1 MQLMLAFFYDYHTLA
16 LLLVILFFLFLHFK
30 TIQTIKK
37 SVQKMT
43 EFSKKISEGD
53 FNHSLNIRSR
63 DELGALAN
71 SLNSMKDQ
79 LSSLFLDLVQE
90 KQKLSSLLSGM
101 YDGVLAIDPNKKII
115 LYNKRVKE
123 IFHLKEGDVRGR
135 SLLEFIQN
143 PDVISFFERALKEK
157 KIFQKQIKIIDN
169 TVKHYE
175 IVVSPLQQDQ
185 ENMWGVVAIFHDISD
200 LKSVEQM
207 RIEFVANVSHEFKT
221 PLTSILGFTDTL
233 INDKDIHQTQK
244 EKFLKI
250 IKQNVERLSYLM
262 KDLLSLS
269 SLESEVM
276 FHKLCFKIQPFVEK
290 LMLEFEKQAQEKE
303 ITLKTHIK
311 VESMTAD
318 EPKLHQALYNL
329 LDNAMKYTEKG
340 GVITLSIQEEKG
352 FLKLA
357 VEDSGLGIHS
367 THLPRVFERFYR
379 VDKGRDREMGGTGLG
394 LAIVK
399 HIALLHGGSV
409 EVESEQGK
417 GSLFSILIPLF

>member
-1 MQLMLAFFYDYHTLA
+1 
-16 LLLVILFFLFLHFK
+16 
-30 TIQTIKK
+30 
-37 SVQKMT
+37 MT